1 MYQEPILDVAQ
12 FAHVEIYSTG
22 IEGSVKFFR
31 EILGMEE
38 SHIAIPRFERPNY
51 SN

>member
-1 MYQEPILDVAQ
+1 MYKEPILDVAQ
-12 FAHVEIYSTG
+12 LAHVEIYSTD
-22 IEGSVKFFR
+22 IEESVKFIR

-38 SHIAIPRFERPNY
+38 SHIAIPRFDGPNY

>member
-1 MYQEPILDVAQ
+1 MCKEPILDVAQ
-12 FAHVEIYSTG
+12 LAHIENDSTD

-38 SHIAIPRFERPNY
+38 SHIVIPQFERPNY